1 MSDVTGVMEVTAEV
15 DVVVT
20 ASEEIDVTALE
31 AVMTDVVETVAA
43 ALVELPPAE
52 RRNTAWLWRT
62 CRARR
67 PGR

>member
-1 MSDVTGVMEVTAEV
+1 MNWLVSDVTGVMEVTAEV

-20 ASEEIDVTALE
+20 DSEEIDVTVLE

-52 RRNTAWLWRT
+52 RRNIA
-62 CRARR
+62 
-67 PGR
+67 

>member
-20 ASEEIDVTALE
+20 DSEEIDVTVLE

-52 RRNTAWLWRT
+52 KRNTA
-62 CRARR
+62 
-67 PGR
+67 

>member
-1 MSDVTGVMEVTAEV
+1 MNWLVSDVTGVMEVTAEV

-20 ASEEIDVTALE
+20 DSEEIDVTVLE

-52 RRNTAWLWRT
+52 RRNTA
-62 CRARR
+62 
-67 PGR
+67 

>member
-1 MSDVTGVMEVTAEV
+1 MNWLVSDVTGVMEVTAEV

-20 ASEEIDVTALE
+20 DSEEIDVTVLE

-52 RRNTAWLWRT
+52 KRNTA
-62 CRARR
+62 
-67 PGR
+67 